1 MAAAALTVANLKE
14 LLPAEEGQHGGRFQ
28 DGEFGDHGG
37 DQILPTVSVFV
48 NSRNNLNLILNTLS
62 EVDTWTWTSRSI
74 RCQDFWDARAFDLYP
89 ICHLLC
95 HTISSS

>member
-48 NSRNNLNLILNTLS
+48 NSRNNLSLIRNSLTTLS
-62 EVDTWTWTSRSI
+62 EVDISIHPLPRLLGRTSV
-74 RCQDFWDARAFDLYP
+74 
-89 ICHLLC
+89 
-95 HTISSS
+95 

>member
-28 DGEFGDHGG
+28 DGEFGGHGG

-48 NSRNNLNLILNTLS
+48 NSKNNLRPRLVPIKLLKNTLCKKKFL
-62 EVDTWTWTSRSI
+62 VTSNL
-74 RCQDFWDARAFDLYP
+74 WYEY
-89 ICHLLC
+89 
-95 HTISSS
+95 